1 MLIGFAM
8 FAAVIVNIA
17 LMGGY
22 HVHGLG
28 SVSGAVGM
36 VGFMAAA
43 AVTEELM
50 FRGLLFRLVEERLG
64 TWLSLLLTGV
74 LFGLMHL
81 LNPDAS
87 LWGATAIAIEAGFML
102 AACYAATRNLWVPI
116 GLHFGWNF
124 AAGGIFGV
132 GRLRQRRVGGAAG
145 RQHVGFDTAQRRRL
159 RAGGQPLHGGRR
171 GGADCG
177 LPLAGPPPRPHR
189 ATASP
194 RGRGPG
200 GERYGLLMITRRMLP
215 DSWRRWPVTVR
226 DLPLALVIALAS
238 VTPPLRGIGTQL
250 GDLPARPFDA
260 LTVVVIALE
269 CLPLALRRS
278 RPALSL
284 ALVSLGFAIDQ
295 VRALPHLRGRR
306 ARRRAGERGRPP
318 GTRPPC
324 HGARRLPRVRRHW
337 PSPSTGRGRPRG

>member
-1 MLIGFAM
+1 MRVVKQLLAVVAVSLVGSWAVVAAQDNAWLSLILGVATAAAAIMVYGWVVRRTEHREVTELARDGAAARLNRGMLIGFAM

-22 HVHGLG
+22 HVHGIG

-36 VGFMAAA
+36 FGFMAAA

-124 AAGGIFGV
+124 AAGGVFSVVVSGNGESTGLLDATTSGSTLLSGGDFGPEGSLYTV
-132 GRLRQRRVGGAAG
+132 AAG
-145 RQHVGFDTAQRRRL
+145 A
-159 RAGGQPLHGGRR
+159 
-171 GGADCG
+171 
-177 LPLAGPPPRPHR
+177 
-189 ATASP
+189 
-194 RGRGPG
+194 
-200 GERYGLLMITRRMLP
+200 
-215 DSWRRWPVTVR
+215 
-226 DLPLALVIALAS
+226 
-238 VTPPLRGIGTQL
+238 
-250 GDLPARPFDA
+250 A
-260 LTVVVIALE
+260 LTVVFLW
-269 CLPLALRRS
+269 LAHRRGHI
-278 RPALSL
+278 
-284 ALVSLGFAIDQ
+284 V
-295 VRALPHLRGRR
+295 
-306 ARRRAGERGRPP
+306 RRR
-318 GTRPPC
+318 
-324 HGARRLPRVRRHW
+324 RRTVEAPAESV
-337 PSPSTGRGRPRG
+337 TVF